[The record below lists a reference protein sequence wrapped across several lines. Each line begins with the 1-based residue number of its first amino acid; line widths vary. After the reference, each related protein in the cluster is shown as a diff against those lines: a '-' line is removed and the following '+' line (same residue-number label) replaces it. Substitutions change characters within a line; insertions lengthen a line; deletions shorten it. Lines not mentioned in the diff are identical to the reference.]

1 MNRCPITYE
10 VCGRDKYSQKGLHLL
25 SRSLTQLRG
34 FPYTAQ
40 EQRNEAVTRAVKMSI
55 QGVQPKLSAVL
66 KVKEEMF
73 QVVDTRGKYILK
85 PQNIIYLELPENE
98 DLTMKLAKT
107 AGIEVP
113 LHGLIYSKDGSL
125 TYFIKRFDRM
135 GRNRKLPVEDFAQLA
150 GLSRDTK
157 YNYSMEKIVHL
168 LDYCTFPVLEKLK
181 LFRLTVFNYLIGN
194 EDMHLKN
201 FSLITRSSKVEISP
215 AYDLINTTIAQTNPE
230 EEIALPIHGEKRNLT
245 RNSLIKY
252 FGEECLRL
260 NKPTIREV
268 LDSLHNAVLYWQ
280 NLIEIS
286 FLSDAMKLRYLE
298 LIETRRNVL
307 GI

>member
-10 VCGRDKYSQKGLHLL
+10 VCGTERYSQKGLHLL
-25 SRSLTQLRG
+25 SRNLNQLRG

-73 QVVDTRGKYILK
+73 QVVDTGGKYILK

-113 LHGLIYSKDGSL
+113 LHGLICSKDGSL

-157 YNYSMEKIVHL
+157 YKYSMEKIVHL
-168 LDYCTFPVLEKLK
+168 LDYCTFPALEKLK

-230 EEIALPIHGEKRNLT
+230 EEIALPIHGKKRNLT
-245 RNSLIKY
+245 RNDLIKY
-252 FGEECLRL
+252 FGEERLRL
-260 NKPTIREV
+260 NQPTIRDV
-268 LDSLHNAVLYWQ
+268 LDFLHDAISHWQ

-286 FLSDAMKLRYLE
+286 FLSDAMKLKYLE